1 MAQFAVLYIVFLGI
15 VGHFSKI
22 TQSAGSPSLAI
33 SPYKDM
39 DLTSGLTSTSI
50 TAQKTVMLLHQILL
64 QETSLRMDLEKTV
77 RDLLNEFEQMKKNQM
92 EVKKEQDIINQQLIN
107 NIASLRSENQ
117 QLKDELG
124 QIVNNSFST
133 LGMQTCKCDRTNIT
147 SDLHDFKREVRQ
159 NVSLSLLAFQREM
172 TSIKV
177 SILQTNDNRIGNIS
191 RDMFNI
197 QSAFKNLSS
206 FIDSNIQLQA
216 SFNDDFLV
224 QQQNISNMMI
234 GTSKKVAFSAII
246 KHFTSQNEQ
255 TVVFSKVLSN
265 VGGAYNNQDGVF
277 TVPISGTY
285 IFFCKI
291 TQSSNKYDMLFQFT
305 LNGSAMTNNMV
316 YGRPDHAFRTSSNL
330 IVLQLIPGDRVW
342 IKMVLGGRHY
352 SYGAG
357 GDQSFSGFML

>member
-1 MAQFAVLYIVFLGI
+1 MNSYVGFFTFA
-15 VGHFSKI
+15 
-22 TQSAGSPSLAI
+22 
-33 SPYKDM
+33 
-39 DLTSGLTSTSI
+39 
-50 TAQKTVMLLHQILL
+50 
-64 QETSLRMDLEKTV
+64 
-77 RDLLNEFEQMKKNQM
+77 
-92 EVKKEQDIINQQLIN
+92 
-107 NIASLRSENQ
+107 
-117 QLKDELG
+117 
-124 QIVNNSFST
+124 
-133 LGMQTCKCDRTNIT
+133 
-147 SDLHDFKREVRQ
+147 
-159 NVSLSLLAFQREM
+159 
-172 TSIKV
+172 
-177 SILQTNDNRIGNIS
+177 
-191 RDMFNI
+191 
-197 QSAFKNLSS
+197 
-206 FIDSNIQLQA
+206 
-216 SFNDDFLV
+216 
-224 QQQNISNMMI
+224 

-316 YGRPDHAFRTSSNL
+316 YGRSDHAYRTSSNL